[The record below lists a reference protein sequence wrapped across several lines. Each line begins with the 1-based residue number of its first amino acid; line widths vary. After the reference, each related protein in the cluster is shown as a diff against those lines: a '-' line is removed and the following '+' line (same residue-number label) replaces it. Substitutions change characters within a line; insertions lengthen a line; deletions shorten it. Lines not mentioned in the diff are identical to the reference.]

1 MNVTVATR
9 QQGAEGGDRPLTI
22 LRILETTLMTGS
34 RQDTANRLNIAVGC
48 LDYLELSLPEVSLF
62 LLNMSDDRE
71 ITFDEAFRGVFV
83 SEVESVLRKIV
94 ALRNFSQSVQ
104 LVGNETLHQIALTNN
119 RSVETESILD
129 ILIQPFNVTVR
140 RLSLFLEINVSSFD
154 LLDRS
159 TKELAAILAVENPD
173 DLKNYSL
180 LHLAKI
186 SILGN
191 DFLTSLQVTIRSVR
205 ASLHLNWTELVRGD
219 LENVTSVLEL
229 VLVKV
234 PRRVLYLKSFII
246 GPAGYDLNL
255 LNVTLQ
261 EIALQ
266 TNISVVELQSYKVYP
281 TLVELIFK
289 TNSKI
294 MEING
299 ETKKEVE
306 EAVTKILE
314 AYNVTILQLSKAFS
328 LTVVYIRRLS
338 PLKIEVL
345 CARFTLIRYVSNL
358 NLTISEAAV
367 RVNRT
372 DAELTDN
379 LTVSDFH
386 VVIRRLVVFHAF
398 EVMSQMLGVSQQFL
412 INSLQINVPISTLTM
427 CQLDGFLNTTRHTVL
442 SLREVISTKSLAF
455 VTQMN
460 GFSITFVRKLTIY
473 QFITQVMHLSVDDF
487 FTLSGITSGR
497 TNRLQILIRYNFFF
511 LGRLFKIHGDIP
523 NYPFAIF
530 RFSCRWIVHRIIFL
544 VERGE

>member
-1 MNVTVATR
+1 
-9 QQGAEGGDRPLTI
+9 
-22 LRILETTLMTGS
+22 MTGS

-62 LLNMSDDRE
+62 LLNMSDYRE

-83 SEVESVLRKIV
+83 SEVESVLHKIV

-104 LVGNETLHQIALTNN
+104 VVGNETLHQIALANN
-119 RSVETESILD
+119 RSVETDSILD

-140 RLSLFLEINVSSFD
+140 RLSLFLETNVSSFD
-154 LLDRS
+154 LLNRT

-180 LHLAKI
+180 LHLAKV

-191 DFLTSLQVTIRSVR
+191 DFLTSLQVTIQSVR
-205 ASLHLNWTELVRGD
+205 ASLHLNWTELVQGD

-229 VLVKV
+229 VLAKV

-266 TNISVVELQSYKVYP
+266 TNTSVVELQSYKVYP
-281 TLVELIFK
+281 TLVQLIFK

-294 MEING
+294 MEINE
-299 ETKKEVE
+299 ETKREVE
-306 EAVTKILE
+306 EAVTKIFK
-314 AYNVTILQLSKAFS
+314 AYNVTILQLSEAFS

-345 CARFTLIRYVSNL
+345 CARFTLIRYVNNL

-372 DAELTDN
+372 DAELTYN

-412 INSLQINVPISTLTM
+412 INSLQINVPISALTM

-442 SLREVISTKSLAF
+442 SLPDVISTKSLAF
-455 VTQMN
+455 VTHMN

-487 FTLSGITSGR
+487 FTFSGITSGR

-530 RFSCRWIVHRIIFL
+530 RFSFRWIVHRIIFL
-544 VERGE
+544 VENGE

>member
-1 MNVTVATR
+1 M
-9 QQGAEGGDRPLTI
+9 
-22 LRILETTLMTGS
+22 
-34 RQDTANRLNIAVGC
+34 
-48 LDYLELSLPEVSLF
+48 
-62 LLNMSDDRE
+62 
-71 ITFDEAFRGVFV
+71 
-83 SEVESVLRKIV
+83 
-94 ALRNFSQSVQ
+94 
-104 LVGNETLHQIALTNN
+104 
-119 RSVETESILD
+119 
-129 ILIQPFNVTVR
+129 
-140 RLSLFLEINVSSFD
+140 
-154 LLDRS
+154 
-159 TKELAAILAVENPD
+159 
-173 DLKNYSL
+173 
-180 LHLAKI
+180 
-186 SILGN
+186 
-191 DFLTSLQVTIRSVR
+191 
-205 ASLHLNWTELVRGD
+205 
-219 LENVTSVLEL
+219 TSVLEL

>member
-1 MNVTVATR
+1 MS
-9 QQGAEGGDRPLTI
+9 
-22 LRILETTLMTGS
+22 GS
-34 RQDTANRLNIAVGC
+34 KQDTANRLNIAVGC
-48 LDYLELSLPEVSLF
+48 LGYLELSLPEVSLF
-62 LLNMSDDRE
+62 LLNMSDYRE

-104 LVGNETLHQIALTNN
+104 LVGNETLHEIALANN

-255 LNVTLQ
+255 LNVTLE

-266 TNISVVELQSYKVYP
+266 TNISVLELQSYKVYP

-299 ETKKEVE
+299 KTKKEVE